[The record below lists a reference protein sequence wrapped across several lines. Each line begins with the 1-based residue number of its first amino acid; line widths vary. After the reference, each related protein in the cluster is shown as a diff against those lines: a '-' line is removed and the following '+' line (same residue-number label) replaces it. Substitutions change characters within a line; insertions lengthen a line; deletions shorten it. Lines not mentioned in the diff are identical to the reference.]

1 MKSSPPTLRTFRCTE
16 YAATLTPLS
25 CASRHVAASRS
36 YRAGTESPWHLTAC
50 KTCRIGK
57 AHAADQS
64 ASPPRASNVRG
75 VVYTERALTMP
86 ELVQLRTKRPRA
98 RAEQRHGFTFRD
110 EEAVQDAAHGANGGV
125 RFAPIAAG
133 APLPDLEAQKR
144 DAARAAER
152 ERERAREY
160 HRARRAE
167 ERARKER
174 EENAIDWPRVAAQV
188 EAWLDESPELTRREL
203 HERAVAELGV
213 TVSRGRFS
221 VQLANR
227 IDKVRDVA
235 TGVSDE
241 AVRDHMR
248 RFVAEDA
255 RRGWRWHMGSLRSV
269 GLRASADR
277 IRRVLKVLREEL
289 NGVVSNAER
298 GGASEKGRAA

>member
-1 MKSSPPTLRTFRCTE
+1 MTIPTLRTFRCTE

-75 VVYTERALTMP
+75 VVYTERALTTP
-86 ELVQLRTKRPRA
+86 ELVQLRMKRPRA

-110 EEAVQDAAHGANGGV
+110 EEAVQDNTAV
-125 RFAPIAAG
+125 TPIAAG

-188 EAWLDESPELTRREL
+188 ETWLDENPELTRREL

-248 RFVAEDA
+248 RFVAEDV
-255 RRGWRWHMGSLRSV
+255 RRGWRWHMESLRSV

-277 IRRVLKVLREEL
+277 IRRVLKVLREEVR
-289 NGVVSNAER
+289 GVM
-298 GGASEKGRAA
+298 GKGKAA

>member
-1 MKSSPPTLRTFRCTE
+1 MKEASPTLRTFRCTE

-75 VVYTERALTMP
+75 IVYTERALTTP

-110 EEAVQDAAHGANGGV
+110 EEAVQDAPHGADSGV

-152 ERERAREY
+152 DRERRREAE
-160 HRARRAE
+160 RRRRAE

-174 EENAIDWPRVAAQV
+174 DENAIDWARVTSHV
-188 EAWLDESPELTRREL
+188 EAWLDENPDLTRREL

-241 AVRDHMR
+241 AVREHMR

-255 RRGWRWHMGSLRSV
+255 RRGWRWHAESLRAAGMV
-269 GLRASADR
+269 VSADR
-277 IRRVLKVLREEL
+277 VRRVLKVLREEL
-289 NGVVSNAER
+289 NGVVGDAV
-298 GGASEKGRAA
+298 SEKGRAA

>member
-1 MKSSPPTLRTFRCTE
+1 MTIPTLRTFRCTE
-16 YAATLTPLS
+16 YAAVLTPLS

-50 KTCRIGK
+50 KACRIGK

-75 VVYTERALTMP
+75 VVYTERPLTTT

-110 EEAVQDAAHGANGGV
+110 EEAVQDKTTV
-125 RFAPIAAG
+125 TPIAAG

-188 EAWLDESPELTRREL
+188 EAWLDENPELTRREL

-227 IDKVRDVA
+227 LDKVRDVA

-255 RRGWRWHMGSLRSV
+255 RRGWRWHMESLRSV

-277 IRRVLKVLREEL
+277 VRRALRVLREE
-289 NGVVSNAER
+289 VSGAASGADR

>member
-1 MKSSPPTLRTFRCTE
+1 MKEASPTLRTFRCTE

-86 ELVQLRTKRPRA
+86 ELVQLRAKRPRA

-110 EEAVQDAAHGANGGV
+110 EEAVQNNTAV
-125 RFAPIAAG
+125 TPIAAG

-160 HRARRAE
+160 YRARRAE

-188 EAWLDESPELTRREL
+188 EAWLDENPELTRREL

-248 RFVAEDA
+248 RFVTEDA
-255 RRGWRWHMGSLRSV
+255 RRGWRWHAESLRSV
-269 GLRASADR
+269 GMRASADR
-277 IRRVLKVLREEL
+277 IRRVLKVLREE
-289 NGVVSNAER
+289 VS
-298 GGASEKGRAA
+298 GAVSEKGRAA

>member
-1 MKSSPPTLRTFRCTE
+1 MKSSSPTLRTFRCTE

-25 CASRHVAASRS
+25 CASCHVAASRS

-64 ASPPRASNVRG
+64 ASPPRASNVCG

-110 EEAVQDAAHGANGGV
+110 EEAVQNNTAV
-125 RFAPIAAG
+125 TPIAAG

-188 EAWLDESPELTRREL
+188 EAWLDENPELTRREL

-241 AVRDHMR
+241 AVREHMR
-248 RFVAEDA
+248 RFVAEDV
-255 RRGWRWHMGSLRSV
+255 RRGWRWHMESLRAA

-289 NGVVSNAER
+289 NGVV
-298 GGASEKGRAA
+298 GKGKAA